1 LGKLSITK
9 LQNNLTIDTINN
21 IMETLNDF
29 KDIKLDSRYIVKL
42 IKKNSNDQE
51 LGRLIREYYNYLKE
65 AKESEE

>member
-1 LGKLSITK
+1 
-9 LQNNLTIDTINN
+9 
-21 IMETLNDF
+21 METLNDF